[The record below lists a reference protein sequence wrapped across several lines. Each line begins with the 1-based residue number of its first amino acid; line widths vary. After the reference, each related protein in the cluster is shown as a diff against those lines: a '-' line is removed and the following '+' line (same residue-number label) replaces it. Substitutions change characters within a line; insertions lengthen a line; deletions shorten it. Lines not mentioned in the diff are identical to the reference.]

1 MVQATRVRFIDE
13 ANPNLHSFMD
23 KGLKLP
29 TQRTFKDSGAMVAP
43 AVLARTGI
51 MQYLAKEC
59 GAAFADMDP
68 NAVVNIMTR
77 PEDLFDP
84 ESLASYHAAP
94 ITIGHPDDDVSID
107 NAKDLQ
113 RGHLDGIPIR
123 DGDDLTGQIV
133 LTHAEAVD
141 LVGSGE
147 AEELSSG
154 HDAIVVRVTD
164 EEAKQLGYHA
174 YKTNIRCNHFA
185 IVRKG
190 RAGNARIADEQV
202 KMFDQAFVDGLQ
214 AKLDAAEESART
226 SEAKLA
232 DAVKAHGEQLEA
244 MVKEQVEFR
253 LTLAK
258 LSDADFTGMSMLEA
272 KRVVLK
278 DAGIDL
284 EGKSDDYV
292 KIRFDIF
299 LEDAAKEDADDSKM
313 AQALRDA
320 ATHQQVPIKKEPPK
334 PSPAEEARQRMI
346 DRHSHK

>member
-1 MVQATRVRFIDE
+1 MVKATRVRFIDE
-13 ANPNLHSFMD
+13 ATTAQSFKD
-23 KGLKLP
+23 KGIQLP
-29 TQRTFKDSGAMVAP
+29 TQRTFKDSGAMIAP
-43 AVLARTGI
+43 ATLARTGI

-84 ESLASYHAAP
+84 ASLESYRAAP
-94 ITIGHPDDDVSID
+94 ITIGHPDDDVNIE

-113 RGHLDGIPIR
+113 RGHLDGLPAQ
-123 DGDDLTGQIV
+123 DGEDLTGYIV
-133 LTHAEAVD
+133 LTHADAVD

-154 HDAIVVRVTD
+154 HDATVVRVTD
-164 EEAKQLGYHA
+164 EEAAQLGYHA
-174 YKTNIRCNHFA
+174 YKTNIRCNHIA
-185 IVRKG
+185 IVRRG
-190 RAGNARIADEQV
+190 RAGTARIADEQV

-214 AKLDAAEESART
+214 AELDAAKESVRT
-226 SEAKLA
+226 AEVKLA
-232 DAVKAHGEQLEA
+232 DAIQAHAAQVEA
-244 MVKEQVEFR
+244 QVKEQVEFR
-253 LTLAK
+253 LTIAK
-258 LSDADFTGMSMLEA
+258 LSDADFSGMSMLDA

-299 LEDAAKEDADDSKM
+299 LEDAAKENADDDKM

-320 ATHQQVPIKKEPPK
+320 AAHQKVLDKKEPPK
-334 PSPAEEARQRMI
+334 ASPAEEARQRMI

>member
-1 MVQATRVRFIDE
+1 MVQATRVRFADE
-13 ANPNLHSFMD
+13 ANVNIQSFKD
-23 KGLKLP
+23 RGLQLP
-29 TQRTFKDSGAMVAP
+29 TQRTFKDSGAMIAP
-43 AVLARTGI
+43 ATLARVGV
-51 MQYLAKEC
+51 MPYLAKEC

-77 PEDLFDP
+77 PEDLFDSD
-84 ESLASYHAAP
+84 SLASYHAAP

-113 RGHLDGIPIR
+113 RGHLDGMPVQS
-123 DGDDLTGQIV
+123 GDELTGQIV

-174 YKTNIRCNHFA
+174 YKTNIRCNHIA

-190 RAGNARIADEQV
+190 RAGTARIADEQV

-214 AKLDAAEESART
+214 AKLDAAEESARAT
-226 SEAKLA
+226 EVKLA
-232 DAVKAHGEQLEA
+232 DAIKAHNEQLEA
-244 MVKEQVEFR
+244 MVKEQVDFR

-258 LSDADFTGMSMLEA
+258 LSDADFTGMTMLEA

-284 EGKSDDYV
+284 TDKSDDYV
-292 KIRFDIF
+292 KIRFEIF
-299 LEDAAKEDADDSKM
+299 LEDADKESADDDKM

-320 ATHQQVPIKKEPPK
+320 ANHQQVTKKEPPQM
-334 PSPAEEARQRMI
+334 SLAEAARQRMI
-346 DRHSHK
+346 DRNSHK